1 MILYFAN
8 RKMEIIGHASTAMRK
23 GFVIVDDE
31 KTEEIDTGVATF
43 SCTIAYDTAQNRN
56 QLEAMTEAGNYI
68 LRNNGNEQEFYT
80 ILDAEIDTKSKE
92 IYVYAEDAGLDLLN
106 EIVGEYKATE
116 AHTAEWY
123 VNYFLGDSGFEV
135 GKNEIPEDSTRTL
148 SWEGEATIVE
158 RLASIANSFGGFEIS
173 YSFVIKGMQVT
184 KKLVNIYQ
192 QRGKDV
198 GEILMQNRDIDR
210 IVTKKSVANLAT
222 ALLVTGGTY
231 SDGETV
237 VTLEGFPYDDGDF
250 YVDGLYLK
258 SRKAVQKWGRYIL
271 KGSTHEGHIVRLYS
285 YDTLSQSELCSRAIT
300 ELKKICDKETL
311 YEVDINRL
319 PDNAKIGDRVNI
331 VDDESNLYI
340 SARILILKTSET
352 ARKVTATLGEYLTRT
367 SGLSARVEELAAK
380 LSSVKEQTAEDI
392 NNLIMQLIGQA
403 NDYITVE
410 TNDGISG
417 FVSCELDGETT
428 DGTNPDY
435 YLTVDTAAVL
445 GVATVGNLILG
456 G

>member
-8 RKMEIIGHASTAMRK
+8 RKMEILGHASTAMRK

-43 SCTIAYDTAQNRN
+43 SCTIAYDDNRN

-123 VNYFLGDSGFEV
+123 VNYFLGDSGFVV

-158 RLASIANSFGGFEIS
+158 RLASVATQFGGFEIS

-231 SDGETV
+231 EDGETV

-285 YDTLSQSELCSRAIT
+285 YDTTSQSTLCSHAVS

-340 SARILILKTSET
+340 SARILILTTSVT
-352 ARKVTATLGEYLTRT
+352 QKKVTATLGEYLTRT
-367 SGLSARVEELAAK
+367 SGLSARIEELAAQINK
-380 LSSVKEQTAEDI
+380 IANINASDIASSVLQEIERAESYLQI
-392 NNLIMQLIGQA
+392 
-403 NDYITVE
+403 E
-410 TNDGISG
+410 TTDGIQG
-417 FVSCELDGETT
+417 FISQEADGETT
-428 DGTNPDY
+428 DGTDEEF
-435 YLTVDTAAVL
+435 YL
-445 GVATVGNLILG
+445 IIEE
-456 G
+456 

>member
-8 RKMEIIGHASTAMRK
+8 RKMEILGHASTAMRK

-123 VNYFLGDSGFEV
+123 VNYFLGDSGFVV

-158 RLASIANSFGGFEIS
+158 RLASIATQFGGFEIS

-231 SDGETV
+231 EDGETV
-237 VTLEGFPYDDGDF
+237 ATLEGYPYDDGDF

-285 YDTLSQSELCSRAIT
+285 YDTTNQSTLCSHAIT

-331 VDDESNLYI
+331 VDDENNMYV
-340 SARILILKTSET
+340 SARILILTTSVT
-352 ARKVTATLGEYLTRT
+352 QKKVTATLGEYLTRT
-367 SGLSARVEELAAK
+367 SGISARIEELAAQINK
-380 LSSVKEQTAEDI
+380 IAGINSSDVANIVLQEIEKAENYLSI
-392 NNLIMQLIGQA
+392 
-403 NDYITVE
+403 E
-410 TNDGISG
+410 TLDGVSG

-428 DGTNPDY
+428 DGTDEAF
-435 YLTVDTAAVL
+435 YL
-445 GVATVGNLILG
+445 IIEE
-456 G
+456 